1 MNWNTWHKSLLSILK
16 HTEHVRIM
24 TDKTTAVTYIDKK
37 GGTQSV
43 SCNNMTKEIW
53 TVFQKHQFHLSV

>member
-1 MNWNTWHKSLLSILK
+1 
-16 HTEHVRIM
+16 M
-24 TDKTTAVTYIDKK
+24 TDKTTAVTYINKK

-53 TVFQKHQFHLSV
+53 AVFQKHQFHLSVRHIPEKRNILAGIL